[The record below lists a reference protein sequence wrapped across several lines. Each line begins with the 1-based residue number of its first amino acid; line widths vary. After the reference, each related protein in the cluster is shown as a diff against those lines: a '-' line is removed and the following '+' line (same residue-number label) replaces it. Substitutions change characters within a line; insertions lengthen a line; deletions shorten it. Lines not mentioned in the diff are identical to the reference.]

1 MQRRQFSLGAGAALA
16 TAALGASGAQTADSE
31 EALRRIEAASGGR
44 LGVCILDTAT
54 GRRLAYRADERFP
67 MCSTFKFLAA
77 AFVLQR
83 CDSGL
88 EQRDRAIAIPAKAD
102 LVPYSPATGPDAGK
116 TMTMAQLCDAAVTLS
131 DNTAANLMLESF
143 GGPAGLT
150 EFTRALG
157 DRSTRLDRNEPLL
170 NEATPGDE
178 RDTTTP
184 AAMLGLMKKL
194 LVDKTLKSASRDQ
207 LTAWMLA
214 NTTGAKQIRAG
225 LPDGWRIGDKTGSGG
240 NGTGNDI
247 AIVWPRGASSSP
259 LLVTAYLTGT
269 SDPIEQRH
277 ATLAAVGALLPAMTG
292 KS

>member
-1 MQRRQFSLGAGAALA
+1 MRRRRFSFGVGGALTLASLGA
-16 TAALGASGAQTADSE
+16 TAQAGGSD
-31 EALRRIEAASGGR
+31 EAFKRIEAASGGR
-44 LGVCILDTAT
+44 LGVCILDTGT

-83 CDSGL
+83 SDSGL
-88 EQRDRAIAIPAKAD
+88 EELTRAVAIPAKAD
-102 LVPYSPATGPDAGK
+102 LVPYSPATGPNAGK
-116 TMTMAQLCDAAVTLS
+116 TMTMAQLCDAAVTIS
-131 DNTAANLMLESF
+131 DNTAANLMLASF

-157 DRSTRLDRNEPLL
+157 DRFTRLDRNEPLL

-194 LVDKTLKSASRDQ
+194 LVDKTLKPASREQ

-225 LPDGWRIGDKTGSGG
+225 LPDGWRVGDKTGSGG

-247 AIVWPRGASSSP
+247 AIVWPPGKDSAP
-259 LLVTAYLTGT
+259 ILVTAYLTGT
-269 SDPIEQRH
+269 SGPVEQRH
-277 ATLAAVGALLPAMTG
+277 AALAAVGALLPAIAG

>member
-1 MQRRQFSLGAGAALA
+1 MSAGAALA
-16 TAALGASGAQTADSE
+16 TAALGARAQTTDAE

-44 LGVCILDTAT
+44 LGVCILDTGT

-83 CDSGL
+83 ADSGL
-88 EQRDRAIAIPAKAD
+88 EELTRAVAIPAKAD
-102 LVPYSPATGPDAGK
+102 LVPYSPATGPNADR

-131 DNTAANLMLESF
+131 DNTAANLMLASF

-157 DRSTRLDRNEPLL
+157 DRFTRLDRNEPLL

-184 AAMLGLMKKL
+184 AAMLGLMTKL
-194 LVDKTLKSASRDQ
+194 LVNKTLKSASREQ

-214 NTTGAKQIRAG
+214 NNTGAKQIRAG
-225 LPDGWRIGDKTGSGG
+225 LPNGWRVGDKTGSGG

-247 AIVWPRGASSSP
+247 AIVWPSGRDIAP
-259 LLVTAYLTGT
+259 ILVTAYLTGT
-269 SDPIEQRH
+269 SGPVEQRH
-277 ATLAAVGALLPAMTG
+277 ATLAAVGALLPTIAG
-292 KS
+292 RS

>member
-1 MQRRQFSLGAGAALA
+1 MSAGAALA
-16 TAALGASGAQTADSE
+16 TAALGARAQTTDAE
-31 EALRRIEAASGGR
+31 EAFRRIEAASGGR
-44 LGVCILDTAT
+44 LGVCIHDTGT

-83 CDSGL
+83 ADSGL
-88 EQRDRAIAIPAKAD
+88 EELTRAVAIPAKAD
-102 LVPYSPATGPDAGK
+102 LVPYSPATGPNAGR

-157 DRSTRLDRNEPLL
+157 DRFTRLDRNEPLL

-184 AAMLGLMKKL
+184 AAMLGLMTKL
-194 LVDKTLKSASRDQ
+194 LVNKTLKSASREQ

-214 NTTGAKQIRAG
+214 NNTGAKQIRAG
-225 LPDGWRIGDKTGSGG
+225 LPNGWRVGDKTGSGG

-247 AIVWPRGASSSP
+247 AIVWPSGRDIAP
-259 LLVTAYLTGT
+259 ILVTAYLTGT
-269 SDPIEQRH
+269 SGPVEQRH
-277 ATLAAVGALLPAMTG
+277 ATLAAVGALLPTIAG
-292 KS
+292 RS

>member
-1 MQRRQFSLGAGAALA
+1 MRRRWFSFGVGGALTLASLGA
-16 TAALGASGAQTADSE
+16 TAQAGGSD
-31 EALRRIEAASGGR
+31 EAFKRIEAASGGR
-44 LGVCILDTAT
+44 LGVCILDLAT
-54 GRRLAYRADERFP
+54 GRRLAHRADERFP

-83 CDSGL
+83 SDSGL
-88 EQRDRAIAIPAKAD
+88 EELTRAVAIPAKAD
-102 LVPYSPATGPDAGK
+102 LVPYSPATGPNAGK
-116 TMTMAQLCDAAVTLS
+116 TMTMAQLCNAAVTLS
-131 DNTAANLMLESF
+131 DNTAANLMLASF

-157 DRSTRLDRNEPLL
+157 DRFTQLDRNEPLL
-170 NEATPGDE
+170 NEATPGDA

-194 LVDKTLKSASRDQ
+194 LVNETLKPASREQ

-225 LPDGWRIGDKTGSGG
+225 LPDGWRVGDKTGSGG

-247 AIVWPRGASSSP
+247 AIVWPPGKDSAP
-259 LLVTAYLTGT
+259 ILVTAYLTGT
-269 SDPIEQRH
+269 SGPVEQRH
-277 ATLAAVGALLPAMTG
+277 ATLAAVGALLPAIAG
-292 KS
+292 RG

>member
-1 MQRRQFSLGAGAALA
+1 MRRRRFSFGVGGALTLASLGA
-16 TAALGASGAQTADSE
+16 TAQAGGSD
-31 EALRRIEAASGGR
+31 EAFKRIEAASGGR

-83 CDSGL
+83 SDSGL
-88 EQRDRAIAIPAKAD
+88 EELTRAVAIPAKAD
-102 LVPYSPATGPDAGK
+102 LVPYSPATGPNAGK

-131 DNTAANLMLESF
+131 DNTAANLMLASF

-157 DRSTRLDRNEPLL
+157 DRFTQLDRNEPLL
-170 NEATPGDE
+170 NEATPGDA

-194 LVDKTLKSASRDQ
+194 LVNETLKPASREQ

-225 LPDGWRIGDKTGSGG
+225 LPDGWRVGDKTGSGG

-247 AIVWPRGASSSP
+247 AIVWPPGKDSAP
-259 LLVTAYLTGT
+259 ILVTAYLTGT
-269 SDPIEQRH
+269 SGPGEQRH
-277 ATLAAVGALLPAMTG
+277 AALAAVGALLPAIAG